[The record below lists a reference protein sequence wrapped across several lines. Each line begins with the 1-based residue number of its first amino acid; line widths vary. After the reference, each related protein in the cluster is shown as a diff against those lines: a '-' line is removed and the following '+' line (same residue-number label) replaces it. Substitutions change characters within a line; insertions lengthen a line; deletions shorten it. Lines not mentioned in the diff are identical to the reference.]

1 MTASADPTNLL
12 IATRALTAL
21 LEQENALLASGQV
34 RGIEALQVEKQRLT
48 QSYARESARLRQMS
62 DWQRRLLP
70 GQFNELRD
78 ASRAFEEA
86 MDGNRRRLTAMRSIS
101 EGLVG
106 AIGQAAAR
114 RSAPVQGYDRSGAL
128 RPMAVRQPQALASR
142 AVPIALNQ
150 RI

>member
-1 MTASADPTNLL
+1 MSTLADPTNLL

-21 LEQENALLASGQV
+21 LEEENALLAAGQV

-48 QSYARESARLRQMS
+48 QSYARESARLRQVP
-62 DWQRRLLP
+62 DWKRRLAP
-70 GQFNELRD
+70 GQFDELRD
-78 ASRAFEEA
+78 ASHAFDDA
-86 MDGNRRRLTAMRSIS
+86 MNGNRRRLTAMRSIS

-114 RSAPVQGYDRSGAL
+114 RSAPVQGYDRSGQM
-128 RPMAVRQPQALASR
+128 RPMAVRQPAALAGR